1 MTFAA
6 KLRANLDG
14 RNKHFTPDKKSVT
27 GDFSIEHYAGP
38 VPYRCT
44 KFLDKNR
51 DSLSMGA
58 CRFLEFAC
66 DLIHRPPA
74 RSRLSVAG
82 AKATD
87 ATHAVPTS
95 HSHDS

>member
-6 KLRANLDG
+6 KLRANLEG

-51 DSLSMGA
+51 DSLSMGE
-58 CRFLEFAC
+58 LLQPYSVVS
-66 DLIHRPPA
+66 DHVMVGPV
-74 RSRLSVAG
+74 SR
-82 AKATD
+82 
-87 ATHAVPTS
+87 
-95 HSHDS
+95 

>member
-38 VPYRCT
+38 VPYRCA

-51 DSLSMGA
+51 DSLSTGELQQSHGVM
-58 CRFLEFAC
+58 
-66 DLIHRPPA
+66 
-74 RSRLSVAG
+74 S
-82 AKATD
+82 
-87 ATHAVPTS
+87 TS
-95 HSHDS
+95 S